1 MMFRDLRARLTGAG
15 MELKIAVAPGA
26 AANTDIA
33 VPGIKATD
41 VLVGVL
47 ELQPPTA
54 TAGDAIVADRAAQT
68 TVKDGAISISESTAG
83 NQLLIVWWSV

>member
-1 MMFRDLRARLTGAG
+1 MLFRDLRARLTGAG
-15 MELKIAVAPGA
+15 VELKMGVAAGA

-41 VLVGVL
+41 ALVAVL

-54 TAGDAIVADRAAQT
+54 TAGNAIVADRAAQT
-68 TVKDGAISISESTAG
+68 TLKDGAISISVSTAG